1 MKAHVRLGA
10 CDEERAGQVERMQA
24 GEVDVATIHHVDRPR
39 SQLQKVERMHIVQLA
54 AGNMDKAWDAA
65 LLP

>member
-1 MKAHVRLGA
+1 
-10 CDEERAGQVERMQA
+10 
-24 GEVDVATIHHVDRPR
+24 
-39 SQLQKVERMHIVQLA
+39 LQKVERMHIVQLA